1 VSDGRTAIEV
11 SDALMRIHARA
22 RGTEPITGSRY
33 SANNPDAQLW
43 IHITGWHSV
52 LKCYEQYG
60 PGPLS
65 PAAESRFWA
74 ESRIAAELQTCKPAD
89 VPASR
94 DEVRQ
99 YFAEVRGRLCT
110 SEHADRAM
118 HYLLFTPRD
127 RGVRL
132 WAGSRLLAPAAIATL
147 PKWMRHMGNF
157 DQAAAVDAAVTP
169 IARAWVRALS
179 ANNFRPMLAVARRI
193 APETAEV
200 LAQHLAAGP
209 PARLSTITPAE
220 ARERLAAHAAP

>member
-1 VSDGRTAIEV
+1 MRGRRGSSRSPDRATAPTIR
-11 SDALMRIHARA
+11 MRSC
-22 RGTEPITGSRY
+22 GSTSPAGIRC
-33 SANNPDAQLW
+33 S
-43 IHITGWHSV
+43 S
-52 LKCYEQYG
+52 CYERYG

-65 PAAESRFWA
+65 PAEESRFWA

-99 YFAEVRGRLCT
+99 YFADVRGRLCT

-118 HYLLFTPRD
+118 HYLLYTPRD

-132 WAGSRLLAPAAIATL
+132 WAGSRVLAPAAIATL

-157 DQAAAVDAAVTP
+157 GQPAAVDAAVTP
-169 IARAWVRALS
+169 IARAWVIALS
-179 ANNFRPMLAVARRI
+179 TNNFRPMLAVARRI

-200 LAQHLAAGP
+200 LASHLDSGP
-209 PARLSTITPAE
+209 PAQKRTVTPTEVRGRLM
-220 ARERLAAHAAP
+220 AHA